1 MPASTQ
7 TLSPE
12 GTGDKVAVV
21 EVGAGVGDAVVAL
34 PDVVVP
40 SGVEDSGMAVLL
52 GVAVSN
58 GLALWHSSVGHLG
71 TRASPLI
78 FIFHKLIK
86 LCAHPK
92 PMQMSA
98 QPLKVSCWPQ
108 PSFPSSSSMQS
119 WVANS
124 AVCGPIP
131 HLMIT

>member
-12 GTGDKVAVV
+12 GTGDKVVVV

-71 TRASPLI
+71 TRARESLDI
-78 FIFHKLIK
+78 H
-86 LCAHPK
+86 
-92 PMQMSA
+92 
-98 QPLKVSCWPQ
+98 
-108 PSFPSSSSMQS
+108 
-119 WVANS
+119 
-124 AVCGPIP
+124 IP
-131 HLMIT
+131 